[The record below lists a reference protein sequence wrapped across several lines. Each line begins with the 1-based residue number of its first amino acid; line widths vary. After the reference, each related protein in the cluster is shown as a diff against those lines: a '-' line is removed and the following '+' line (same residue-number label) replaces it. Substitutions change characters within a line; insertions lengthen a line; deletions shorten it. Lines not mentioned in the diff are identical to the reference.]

1 MAKFTKKTL
10 IFLAVI
16 ALTSLSNLAQASSAS
31 ASQTSKYSIPTIDA
45 TTYLREIK
53 YFKKLLEQRFY
64 GQGDK
69 WTDVMDKMEKLE
81 AKFIADNRFGDGVV
95 WIEKYGSTDRDG
107 NFYARELEDSL
118 TKEQFEKFGK
128 SKEEAAK
135 LADEFLQKLVD
146 HYENEYYE
154 KLV

>member
-31 ASQTSKYSIPTIDA
+31 ASQTSKYPIPNAKI
-45 TTYLREIK
+45 YLREIK
-53 YFKKLLEQRFY
+53 YFKKLLEQRFRDE
-64 GQGDK
+64 GAK
-69 WTDVMDKMEKLE
+69 WTDAIDKLEKLE
-81 AKFIADNRFGDGVV
+81 AEFIAKTSFGDRVV
-95 WIEKYGSTDRDG
+95 WIEKYGSTDIDG

-128 SKEEAAK
+128 SDEAAK
-135 LADEFLQKLVD
+135 LAEQFLEKLME
-146 HYENEYYE
+146 HYESH
-154 KLV
+154 VW